1 MFPFLQLPRIHF
13 EFGAVSALPL
23 ELDRLGITRPLFVTD
38 ANLIAIGVFDQARVA
53 LPRHSHES
61 VFAEVPENPTATAV
75 ENCFLAYRDH
85 DCDGIV
91 AIGGGSVIDC
101 AKAVAVLGT
110 HAGPITLYLGHPERI
125 TRPLAR
131 LIAIPTTAGTGSEA
145 SRGCGI
151 HPDSNS
157 RALGINHPLV
167 VPLVA
172 ICDPTLTLG
181 LPPRLTAGTG
191 LDALSHCVEGFLA
204 APKNP
209 LVDAIALDGARRLF
223 DYLPRAMRDG
233 TDRDA
238 RYQVML
244 GAIQGGISIYK
255 GLGPAHAFA
264 NTCGDRGLHHGLLTT
279 IALPSALRLLQT
291 HGVEKLHVLA
301 TFIGCTNG
309 MSAAEAVQKL
319 NAELGVP
326 STIRELGY
334 HAADVDEVAKD
345 ATGSFFNRA
354 STYRPTLTEYRAMAE
369 ELLV

>member
-1 MFPFLQLPRIHF
+1 MLPFLQLPRIHF
-13 EFGAVSALPL
+13 EFGAVSALPM
-23 ELDRLGITRPLFVTD
+23 ELDRHGITRPLFVTD
-38 ANLIAIGVFDQARVA
+38 TNLIAIGVFDQARAA
-53 LPRHSHES
+53 LPRHSYGS

-75 ENCFLAYRDH
+75 ENCFLAYRNY

-125 TRPLAR
+125 TLPLAP

-151 HPDSNS
+151 HLDSKT
-157 RALGINHPLV
+157 RASGINHHLV

-191 LDALSHCVEGFLA
+191 LDALSHCIEGFLA
-204 APKNP
+204 APKNT
-209 LVDAIALDGARRLF
+209 LVDSIALDGARRLF
-223 DYLPRAMRDG
+223 DYLPRAVRDG
-233 TDRDA
+233 TDHDA

-279 IALPSALRLLQT
+279 IALPPVLRLLQR
-291 HGVEKLHVLA
+291 HGVEKLYALE
-301 TFIGCTNG
+301 TFLGCTNG
-309 MSAAEAVQKL
+309 ASAAAVIQKL

-334 HAADVDEVAKD
+334 HAANLDEVAKD
-345 ATGSFFNRA
+345 ATDSFFNRA
-354 STYRPTLTEYRAMAE
+354 STYRAMAE